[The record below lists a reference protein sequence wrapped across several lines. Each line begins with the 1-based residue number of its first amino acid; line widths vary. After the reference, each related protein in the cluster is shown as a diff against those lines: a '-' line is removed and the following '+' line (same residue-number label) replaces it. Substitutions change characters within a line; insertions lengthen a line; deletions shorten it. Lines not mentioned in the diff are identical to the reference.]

1 MQFCFLLNNFSEGFS
16 RKKNNSWKRKQPF
29 IPTWWC
35 DMAISL
41 HKLPYRKKCLT
52 LFDYMGIFLFT
63 RNAKTSLKRRIEKD
77 VSIISAVNSDW
88 GKKVWRLIRTTFNK
102 ENVLFPR
109 RKVNLLLPGKVKTFS
124 ESRPALPKLYCILTY
139 PLAYLLVLAY
149 LPTYIHLLT

>member
-41 HKLPYRKKCLT
+41 HKKCLT
-52 LFDYMGIFLFT
+52 LFDYRVIFLFT

-77 VSIISAVNSDW
+77 VSIISAMNSDW

-139 PLAYLLVLAY
+139 TH
-149 LPTYIHLLT
+149 LPTY